1 MCFLFFFVGVTED
14 DDLTIVGRPQEITI
28 ELAEETL
35 GELEVT
41 SVSWMGSSSS
51 EDEDRST
58 TRAFSEGPP
67 CSNTDERGLREDTSA
82 GDPRGDG
89 VSDGVGGG
97 VLALLAAGF
106 PSMEGERSRLMSVLS
121 SIVGKRRTKKETL
134 SKKEMKK
141 RNARWHIPFLYQ

>member
-1 MCFLFFFVGVTED
+1 MKID
-14 DDLTIVGRPQEITI
+14 PP
-28 ELAEETL
+28 
-35 GELEVT
+35 LEP
-41 SVSWMGSSSS
+41 SRR
-51 EDEDRST
+51 D
-58 TRAFSEGPP
+58 PP

-106 PSMEGERSRLMSVLS
+106 PSMEGERSRLMSILS

-141 RNARWHIPFLYQ
+141 RNVRWHIPFLYQ

>member
-67 CSNTDERGLREDTSA
+67 
-82 GDPRGDG
+82 
-89 VSDGVGGG
+89 
-97 VLALLAAGF
+97 LLKH
-106 PSMEGERSRLMSVLS
+106 R
-121 SIVGKRRTKKETL
+121 
-134 SKKEMKK
+134 
-141 RNARWHIPFLYQ
+141 

>member
-1 MCFLFFFVGVTED
+1 MCFLFFFVEVTED

-67 CSNTDERGLREDTSA
+67 AQTPTSEVCGRTRLRGILEVMEFQMVSA
-82 GDPRGDG
+82 EGSWRCWQQDFPPWRG
-89 VSDGVGGG
+89 S
-97 VLALLAAGF
+97 VLA
-106 PSMEGERSRLMSVLS
+106 
-121 SIVGKRRTKKETL
+121 
-134 SKKEMKK
+134 
-141 RNARWHIPFLYQ
+141 